1 MISSEVLLRVI
12 YSLICNALTKT
23 CFTLKWFHDIII
35 FINDEFVEPFFLGC
49 GGAGMTEKKKLPIG
63 IESFEEIRKE
73 GFYYVDKTGVIGQL
87 LEKWGKV
94 NLFTRPRR
102 FGKSLNMSML
112 KAFFEIDGDPA
123 LFEDLEISEKREL
136 CEKYMGQFPVISIS
150 LKSVEGLSFTAAC
163 DAFKTVI
170 GTEAMRF
177 SFLEESTVLSEN
189 DKKMYRQLTTVGT
202 LETGLFDMSI
212 EVLASSLKILSALLH
227 KHYGRQVILL
237 IDEYDVPLD
246 KAFQY
251 GYYDE
256 MVSLIRNM
264 FGNALKT
271 NPNLYF
277 AVLTGCLRIAKESI
291 FTGLNNFEVLSV
303 LDVQYDECFGFTDA
317 EVKDMLDY
325 YDLSEH
331 YSEVKEWYDGYRFGN
346 TEVYCPWDVIRYCKS
361 LCADPKA
368 IPEDYWSNTSGNAMV
383 RRFID
388 KADTQ
393 TRDEIERLIS
403 GEEIVKEIHQELT
416 YNELDSSIENL
427 WSVLFTTG
435 YLTQRGRAGEDQYR
449 LVIPNREIR
458 KLFIKQIR
466 EWFRDVSRKDGETL
480 NQFCE
485 AFPEQNPEKIEEI
498 FSDYLWKTISIR
510 DTASAK
516 KENFYHGILLGLLGY
531 KSNWLIKSNV
541 ESGIGYSDIL
551 VEVPKNRT
559 GIVIELKYAED
570 GNMDSACEKALQQ
583 IEDRDYIAKLK
594 DDGMRNII
602 KYGIACY
609 KKNCKVVLG

>member
-1 MISSEVLLRVI
+1 
-12 YSLICNALTKT
+12 
-23 CFTLKWFHDIII
+23 
-35 FINDEFVEPFFLGC
+35 
-49 GGAGMTEKKKLPIG
+49 MTEKKKLPIG
-63 IESFEEIRKE
+63 IDIFEKVYREE
-73 GFYYVDKTGVIGQL
+73 FYYVDKTGMIEDL
-87 LEKWGKV
+87 LQNRSEV

-112 KAFFEIDGDPA
+112 KAFFEIGGNPA
-123 LFEDLEISEKREL
+123 LFEGLKISEKKEL

-150 LKSVEGLSFTAAC
+150 LKSVEGLSFAAAC
-163 DAFKTVI
+163 DALKTVI
-170 GTEAMRF
+170 GIEALRF

-202 LETGLFDMSI
+202 SETGLFDMPI
-212 EVLASSLKILSALLH
+212 EVLASSLKTLSALLH

-277 AVLTGCLRIAKESI
+277 AVLTGCLRISKESI
-291 FTGLNNFEVLSV
+291 FTGLNNLKVLT
-303 LDVQYDECFGFTDA
+303 LTDVRFDEYFGFTDS
-317 EVKDMLDY
+317 EVKDMLEY
-325 YDLSEH
+325 YGLSGH
-331 YSEVKEWYDGYRFGN
+331 YGEVKEWYDGYRFGN
-346 TEVYCPWDVIRYCKS
+346 VEVYCPWDVINYCDLLK
-361 LCADPKA
+361 ADPNA
-368 IPEDYWSNTSGNAMV
+368 LPQDYWSNTSGNAMV

-435 YLTQRGRAGEDQYR
+435 YLTQRGQEGKKYR
-449 LVIPNREIR
+449 LTIPNNEIR
-458 KLFIKQIR
+458 ELFILQIR
-466 EWFRDVSRKDGETL
+466 EWFRDASRKDGETL

-498 FSDYLWKTISIR
+498 FSDYLWNTISIR
-510 DTASAK
+510 DTASSK

-531 KSNWLIKSNV
+531 KSNWLVKSNA

-559 GIVIELKYAED
+559 GVVIELKYAED
-570 GNMDSACEKALQQ
+570 GNMDAACEKALQQ
-583 IEDRDYIAKLK
+583 IEDRDYAAKLK

-609 KKNCKVVLG
+609 KKNCKVVLQK

>member
-1 MISSEVLLRVI
+1 M
-12 YSLICNALTKT
+12 
-23 CFTLKWFHDIII
+23 
-35 FINDEFVEPFFLGC
+35 EPFLFC
-49 GGAGMTEKKKLPIG
+49 GGAGMMGKKKLPIG

-112 KAFFEIDGDPA
+112 KAFFEIGGDSA
-123 LFEDLEISEKREL
+123 LFEGLKISEKKEL

-150 LKSVEGLSFTAAC
+150 LKSVEGLSFEAAKKALKDILGVEAGRFYFLTKSSKLTA
-163 DAFKTVI
+163 
-170 GTEAMRF
+170 
-177 SFLEESTVLSEN
+177 EEIESYKALL
-189 DKKMYRQLTTVGT
+189 RVG
-202 LETGLFDMSI
+202 ETGDFLMSDTAM
-212 EVLASSLKILSALLH
+212 EKALLRLSSLLC
-227 KHYGRQVILL
+227 KHYGKQVILL

-277 AVLTGCLRIAKESI
+277 AVLTGCLRISKESI
-291 FTGLNNFEVLSV
+291 FTGLNNLKVLT
-303 LDVQYDECFGFTDA
+303 LTDVRFDEYFGFTDS
-317 EVKDMLDY
+317 EVKDMLEY
-325 YDLSEH
+325 YGLSEH
-331 YSEVKEWYDGYRFGN
+331 YGEVKEWYDGYRFGN
-346 TEVYCPWDVIRYCKS
+346 VEVYCPWDVINYCDLLK
-361 LCADPKA
+361 ADPNA
-368 IPEDYWSNTSGNAMV
+368 LPQDYWSNTSGNAMV
-383 RRFID
+383 RKFID
-388 KADTQ
+388 KADTR
-393 TRDEIERLIS
+393 TRDEIERLIA
-403 GEEIVKEIHQELT
+403 GDEIVKEIHQELT

-435 YLTQRGRAGEDQYR
+435 YLTQRGQEEKKYR
-449 LVIPNREIR
+449 LAIPNNEIR
-458 KLFIKQIR
+458 ELFISQIR

-498 FSDYLWKTISIR
+498 FSDYLWNTISIR
-510 DTASAK
+510 DTASSK

-531 KSNWLIKSNV
+531 KSNWLVKSNA
-541 ESGIGYSDIL
+541 ESGLGYSDIL

-570 GNMDSACEKALQQ
+570 GNMDAACEKALQQ
-583 IEDRDYIAKLK
+583 IEDRDYAAKLK

>member
-1 MISSEVLLRVI
+1 
-12 YSLICNALTKT
+12 
-23 CFTLKWFHDIII
+23 
-35 FINDEFVEPFFLGC
+35 
-49 GGAGMTEKKKLPIG
+49 MTGKKKLPIG
-63 IESFEEIRKE
+63 IDIFEKMDREE
-73 GFYYVDKTGVIGQL
+73 FYYVDKTGMIEDLIQNRS
-87 LEKWGKV
+87 EV

-112 KAFFEIDGDPA
+112 KAFFEIGGDSA
-123 LFEDLEISEKREL
+123 LFEGLKISEKKEL

-150 LKSVEGLSFTAAC
+150 LKSVEGLSFEAAKKALKDILGVEAGRFYFLTKSSKLTA
-163 DAFKTVI
+163 
-170 GTEAMRF
+170 
-177 SFLEESTVLSEN
+177 EEIESYKALL
-189 DKKMYRQLTTVGT
+189 RVG
-202 LETGLFDMSI
+202 ETGDFLMSDTAM
-212 EVLASSLKILSALLH
+212 EKALLRLSSLLC
-227 KHYGRQVILL
+227 KHYGKQVILL

-277 AVLTGCLRIAKESI
+277 AVLTGCLRISKESI
-291 FTGLNNFEVLSV
+291 FTGLNNLKVLT
-303 LDVQYDECFGFTDA
+303 LTDVRFDEYFGFTDS
-317 EVKDMLDY
+317 EVKDMLEY
-325 YDLSEH
+325 YGLSEH
-331 YSEVKEWYDGYRFGN
+331 YGEVKEWYDGYRFGN
-346 TEVYCPWDVIRYCKS
+346 VEVYCPWDVINYCDLLK
-361 LCADPKA
+361 ADPNA
-368 IPEDYWSNTSGNAMV
+368 LPQDYWSNTSGNAMV

-388 KADTQ
+388 KADTR
-393 TRDEIERLIS
+393 TRDEIERLIA
-403 GEEIVKEIHQELT
+403 GDEIVKEIHQELT

-435 YLTQRGRAGEDQYR
+435 YLTQRGQEEKKYR
-449 LVIPNREIR
+449 LAIPNNEIR
-458 KLFIKQIR
+458 ELFISQIR

-498 FSDYLWKTISIR
+498 FSDYLWNTISIR
-510 DTASAK
+510 DTASSK

-531 KSNWLIKSNV
+531 KSNWLVKSNA
-541 ESGIGYSDIL
+541 ESGLGYSDIL

-570 GNMDSACEKALQQ
+570 GNMDDACEKALQQ
-583 IEDRDYIAKLK
+583 IEDRDYAAKLK

-609 KKNCKVVLG
+609 KKNCKVMLG

>member
-1 MISSEVLLRVI
+1 
-12 YSLICNALTKT
+12 
-23 CFTLKWFHDIII
+23 
-35 FINDEFVEPFFLGC
+35 
-49 GGAGMTEKKKLPIG
+49 MTDRKKLPIG
-63 IESFEEIRKE
+63 IDIFEKLDRSE
-73 GFYYVDKTGVIGQL
+73 FYYIDKTGMIEEL
-87 LEKWGKV
+87 LQNRSEV
-94 NLFTRPRR
+94 NLFTRQRR

-112 KAFFEIDGDPA
+112 KAFFEIGSDVE
-123 LFEDLEISEKREL
+123 LFAGLKISEKKEL
-136 CEKYMGQFPVISIS
+136 CEKYMGQFPVLSIS
-150 LKSVEGLSFTAAC
+150 LKNVEGLSFEAAKKALK
-163 DAFKTVI
+163 DTLGV
-170 GTEAMRF
+170 EARRF
-177 SFLEESTVLSEN
+177 YFLEQSIKLTDEEKESYKALIGV
-189 DKKMYRQLTTVGT
+189 DA
-202 LETGLFDMSI
+202 TGDFQMSDTAM
-212 EVLASSLKILSALLH
+212 EKALLRLSAMLH
-227 KHYGRQVILL
+227 KHYGKQVILL

-256 MVSLIRNM
+256 MVSLLRNM

-291 FTGLNNFEVLSV
+291 ITGLNNFEVLSV
-303 LDVQYDECFGFTDA
+303 LDVQYDECFGFTDT

-325 YDLSEH
+325 YNLSEH
-331 YSEVKEWYDGYRFGN
+331 YAEVKEWYDGYRFGN
-346 TEVYCPWDVIRYCKS
+346 VEVYCPWDVINYCDLLK
-361 LCADPKA
+361 ADPNA
-368 IPEDYWSNTSGNAMV
+368 LPQDYWSNTSGNAMV

-388 KADTQ
+388 KADTR
-393 TRDEIERLIS
+393 TRDEIERLIA
-403 GEEIVKEIHQELT
+403 GDEIVKEIHQELT

-435 YLTQRGRAGEDQYR
+435 YLTQRGRVGEDQYR
-449 LVIPNREIR
+449 LAIPNREIR
-458 KLFIKQIR
+458 KLFIKQIW

-498 FSDYLWKTISIR
+498 FSDYLWNTISIR
-510 DTASAK
+510 DTASSK
-516 KENFYHGILLGLLGY
+516 RENFYHGILLGLLGY
-531 KSNWLIKSNV
+531 KSNWLVKSNA

-570 GNMDSACEKALQQ
+570 GNMDEACKVALQQ
-583 IEDRDYIAKLK
+583 IEDRDYVAKLK

-609 KKNCKVVLG
+609 KKNCKVVLS

>member
-1 MISSEVLLRVI
+1 
-12 YSLICNALTKT
+12 
-23 CFTLKWFHDIII
+23 
-35 FINDEFVEPFFLGC
+35 
-49 GGAGMTEKKKLPIG
+49 MTGKKKLPIG
-63 IESFEEIRKE
+63 IDIFEKLDREE
-73 GFYYVDKTGVIGQL
+73 FYYVDKTGMIEDL
-87 LEKWGKV
+87 LQNRSEV

-112 KAFFEIDGDPA
+112 KAFFEIGGDPG
-123 LFEDLEISEKREL
+123 LFKGLKISTNKEP

-150 LKSVEGLSFTAAC
+150 LKSVEGLDFEAAKKALK
-163 DAFKTVI
+163 DI
-170 GTEAMRF
+170 LGEEAGRF
-177 SFLEESTVLSEN
+177 YFLTQSSKLTNEEIESYKALL
-189 DKKMYRQLTTVGT
+189 RVG
-202 LETGLFDMSI
+202 ETGDFLMSDTAM
-212 EVLASSLKILSALLH
+212 EKALLRLSLLLH
-227 KHYGRQVILL
+227 KHYDKQVILL

-271 NPNLYF
+271 NPNLFF
-277 AVLTGCLRIAKESI
+277 AVLTGCLRISKESI
-291 FTGLNNFEVLSV
+291 FTGLNNLKVLT
-303 LDVQYDECFGFTDA
+303 LTDVRFDEYFGFTDT
-317 EVKDMLDY
+317 EVKDMLEY
-325 YDLSEH
+325 YGLSEH
-331 YSEVKEWYDGYRFGN
+331 YGEVKEWYDGYRFGN
-346 TEVYCPWDVIRYCKS
+346 VEVYCPWDVINYCDLLK
-361 LCADPKA
+361 ADPDA
-368 IPEDYWSNTSGNAMV
+368 LPQDYWSNTSGNAMV

-393 TRDEIERLIS
+393 TRDEIERLIA
-403 GEEIVKEIHQELT
+403 GDEIVKEIRQELT

-435 YLTQRGRAGEDQYR
+435 YLTQRGQEGKKYR
-449 LVIPNREIR
+449 LAIPNNEIR
-458 KLFIKQIR
+458 ELFISQIR

-480 NQFCE
+480 DQFCE

-498 FSDYLWKTISIR
+498 FSDYLWNTISIR
-510 DTASAK
+510 DTASSK

-531 KSNWLIKSNV
+531 KSNWLVKSNA
-541 ESGIGYSDIL
+541 ESGFGYSDIL

-570 GNMDSACEKALQQ
+570 GNMDAACEKALQQ
-583 IEDRDYIAKLK
+583 IEDRDYAAKLK

-609 KKNCKVVLG
+609 KKNCKVMLG

>member
-1 MISSEVLLRVI
+1 
-12 YSLICNALTKT
+12 
-23 CFTLKWFHDIII
+23 
-35 FINDEFVEPFFLGC
+35 
-49 GGAGMTEKKKLPIG
+49 MTGKKKLPIG
-63 IESFEEIRKE
+63 IDIFEKMDREE
-73 GFYYVDKTGVIGQL
+73 FYYVDKTGMIEDLIQNRS
-87 LEKWGKV
+87 EV

-102 FGKSLNMSML
+102 FGKSLNMSMM
-112 KAFFEIDGDPA
+112 KAFFEIGASPA
-123 LFEDLEISEKREL
+123 LFKGLKISERKEL

-150 LKSVEGLSFTAAC
+150 LKSVEGLDFEAAKKALK
-163 DAFKTVI
+163 DI
-170 GTEAMRF
+170 LGEEAGRF
-177 SFLEESTVLSEN
+177 YFLTQSSKLTNEEKESYKALL
-189 DKKMYRQLTTVGT
+189 RVG
-202 LETGLFDMSI
+202 ETGDFLMSDTAM
-212 EVLASSLKILSALLH
+212 EKALLRLSLLLH
-227 KHYGRQVILL
+227 KHYDKQVILL

-256 MVSLIRNM
+256 MVSLLRNM

-277 AVLTGCLRIAKESI
+277 AVLTGCLRISKESI
-291 FTGLNNFEVLSV
+291 FTGLNNLKVLT
-303 LDVQYDECFGFTDA
+303 LTDVRFDEYFGFTDT
-317 EVKDMLDY
+317 EVKDMLEY
-325 YDLSEH
+325 YGLSEH
-331 YSEVKEWYDGYRFGN
+331 YGEVKEWYDGYRFGN
-346 TEVYCPWDVIRYCKS
+346 VEVYCPWDVINYCDLLK
-361 LCADPKA
+361 ADPNA
-368 IPEDYWSNTSGNAMV
+368 LPQDYWSNTSGNAMV

-388 KADTQ
+388 KADTR
-393 TRDEIERLIS
+393 TRDEIERLIA
-403 GEEIVKEIHQELT
+403 GDEILKEIRQELT

-435 YLTQRGRAGEDQYR
+435 YLTQRGQEGKKYR
-449 LVIPNREIR
+449 LTIPNNEIR
-458 KLFIKQIR
+458 ELFILQIR

-485 AFPEQNPEKIEEI
+485 AFPDLNPEKIEEI
-498 FSDYLWKTISIR
+498 FSDYLWNTISIR
-510 DTASAK
+510 DTASSK

-531 KSNWLIKSNV
+531 KSNWLVKSNA
-541 ESGIGYSDIL
+541 ESGFGYSDIL

-570 GNMDSACEKALQQ
+570 GNMDAACEKALQQ
-583 IEDRDYIAKLK
+583 IEDRDYAAKLK

>member
-1 MISSEVLLRVI
+1 
-12 YSLICNALTKT
+12 
-23 CFTLKWFHDIII
+23 
-35 FINDEFVEPFFLGC
+35 
-49 GGAGMTEKKKLPIG
+49 MTGKKKLPIG

-112 KAFFEIDGDPA
+112 KAFFEIGGDPA
-123 LFEDLEISEKREL
+123 LFEGLEISEKKEL

-150 LKSVEGLSFTAAC
+150 LKSVEGLSFTAAG
-163 DAFKTVI
+163 DALKTVI
-170 GTEAMRF
+170 GTEALRF

-202 LETGLFDMSI
+202 SETGLFDMSMG
-212 EVLASSLKILSALLH
+212 VLTSSLKTLALLLH
-227 KHYGRQVILL
+227 KHYDKQVILL

-256 MVSLIRNM
+256 MVSLLRNM

-277 AVLTGCLRIAKESI
+277 AVLTGCLRISKESI
-291 FTGLNNFEVLSV
+291 FTGLNNLKVLT
-303 LDVQYDECFGFTDA
+303 LTDVRFDEYFGFTDS
-317 EVKDMLDY
+317 EVKDMLKY
-325 YDLSEH
+325 YGLSEH
-331 YSEVKEWYDGYRFGN
+331 YGEVKKWYDGYRFGN
-346 TEVYCPWDVIRYCKS
+346 VEVYCPWDVINYCDLLK
-361 LCADPKA
+361 ADPNA
-368 IPEDYWSNTSGNAMV
+368 FPQDYWSNTSGNAMV

-388 KADTQ
+388 KADTR
-393 TRDEIERLIS
+393 TRDEIERLIA
-403 GEEIVKEIHQELT
+403 GDEIVKEIHQELT

-435 YLTQRGRAGEDQYR
+435 YLTQRGQKGKKYC
-449 LVIPNREIR
+449 LTIPNNEIR
-458 KLFIKQIR
+458 ELFISQIR

-485 AFPEQNPEKIEEI
+485 AFPDQNPEKIEEI
-498 FSDYLWKTISIR
+498 FSDYLWNTISIR
-510 DTASAK
+510 DTASTK

-531 KSNWLIKSNV
+531 KSNWLVKSNA
-541 ESGIGYSDIL
+541 ESGFGYSDIL

-570 GNMDSACEKALQQ
+570 GNMDAACEKALQQ
-583 IEDRDYIAKLK
+583 IEDRDYAAKLK

-609 KKNCKVVLG
+609 KKNCKVMLG